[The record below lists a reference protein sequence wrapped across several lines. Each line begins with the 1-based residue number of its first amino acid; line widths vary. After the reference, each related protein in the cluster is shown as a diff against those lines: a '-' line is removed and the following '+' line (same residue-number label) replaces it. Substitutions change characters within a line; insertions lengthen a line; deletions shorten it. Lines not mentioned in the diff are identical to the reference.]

1 MDLTL
6 FFLLLFVASH
16 DKTRAMNECYFTKV
30 CSRVKEEDQYHS
42 DVFAVEGF
50 NLAKTESSGNQ
61 LDSLEI

>member
-6 FFLLLFVASH
+6 FFLLLFV
-16 DKTRAMNECYFTKV
+16 DKTRTMNECYFTKV

-42 DVFAVEGF
+42 VFAVEGF